1 MLSRIMLYIKQ
12 LGLLFVALVLS
23 SCSFMAIAADS
34 HETIHFKTGA
44 SSGQYTTTVANYD
57 VNNYVFYAKKGQ
69 HLKVTLDTKST
80 KLWIILLNSKLER
93 IADLSPFST
102 DLNQH
107 GEYTLPYS
115 GKYSIRIG
123 QYRAF
128 ARRGESS
135 HYTLTI
141 AID

>member
-1 MLSRIMLYIKQ
+1 MLYIKP
-12 LGLLFVALVLS
+12 LGLLFTALILS
-23 SCSFMAIAADS
+23 CCSFMAIAADS
-34 HETIHFKTGA
+34 NETIHFKTDA
-44 SSGQYTTTVANYD
+44 NSGQYTATTSSYD
-57 VNNYVFYAKKGQ
+57 VNNYVFYAQKGQ

-80 KLWIILLNSKLER
+80 KLWMILLNSKLER
-93 IADLSPFST
+93 IADLNPFSA
-102 DLNQH
+102 DINDN
-107 GEYTLPYS
+107 GEYILPYS
-115 GKYSIRIG
+115 GKYSVRIG

>member
-1 MLSRIMLYIKQ
+1 
-12 LGLLFVALVLS
+12 
-23 SCSFMAIAADS
+23 MAIAADS
-34 HETIHFKTGA
+34 NETVHFKTDT
-44 SSGQYTTTVANYD
+44 SSGQYTATAANYD
-57 VNNYVFYAKKGQ
+57 VNNYVFYAKKDQ
-69 HLKVTLDTKST
+69 HLKITLDTKST
-80 KLWIILLNSKLER
+80 KLWVILLNSKLER
-93 IADLSPFST
+93 IADLNPFSA
-102 DLNQH
+102 DINDN
-107 GEYTLPYS
+107 GEYILPYT

>member
-1 MLSRIMLYIKQ
+1 MLFLKP
-12 LGLLFVALVLS
+12 LGLLFTALILS

-34 HETIHFKTGA
+34 NEAVHFKTGT
-44 SSGQYTTTVANYD
+44 SSEQYVATTANYD
-57 VNNYVFYAKKGQ
+57 VNNYVFYAKKDQ

-80 KLWIILLNSKLER
+80 KLWVALLNSKLEN
-93 IADLSPFST
+93 IADLSPYSA
-102 DLNQH
+102 DINH
-107 GEYTLPYS
+107 NGEYILPYD
-115 GKYSIRIG
+115 GKYAIRIG

>member
-1 MLSRIMLYIKQ
+1 
-12 LGLLFVALVLS
+12 
-23 SCSFMAIAADS
+23 MAIAADS
-34 HETIHFKTGA
+34 SETVHFKTGT
-44 SSGQYTTTVANYD
+44 SSEQYSATAANYD

-80 KLWIILLNSKLER
+80 KLWVVLLNSKLEN
-93 IADLSPFST
+93 IADLSPFSA
-102 DLNQH
+102 DINH
-107 GEYTLPYS
+107 NGEYILPYH

-135 HYTLTI
+135 QYTLTI

>member
-1 MLSRIMLYIKQ
+1 MLFLKP
-12 LGLLFVALVLS
+12 LGLLFTALILS

-34 HETIHFKTGA
+34 TEAVHFKTGA
-44 SSGQYTTTVANYD
+44 SSEQYVATTTSYD
-57 VNNYVFYAKKGQ
+57 VNSYVFYAKKDQ

-80 KLWIILLNSKLER
+80 KLWVILLDSKLER
-93 IADLSPFST
+93 VADLNPYSA
-102 DLNQH
+102 DINDN
-107 GEYTLPYS
+107 GEYVLPYT
-115 GKYSIRIG
+115 GKYTIRIG

>member
-1 MLSRIMLYIKQ
+1 MLFLKP
-12 LGLLFVALVLS
+12 LGLLFTALILS

-34 HETIHFKTGA
+34 TEAVHFKTGA
-44 SSGQYTTTVANYD
+44 SSEQYVATTASYD
-57 VNNYVFYAKKGQ
+57 VNNYVFYAKKDQ

-80 KLWIILLNSKLER
+80 KLWVILLDSKLER
-93 IADLSPFST
+93 VADLNPYSA
-102 DLNQH
+102 DINDN
-107 GEYTLPYS
+107 GEYVLPYT
-115 GKYSIRIG
+115 GKYTIRIG

>member
-1 MLSRIMLYIKQ
+1 MLYIKP
-12 LGLLFVALVLS
+12 LGLLFAALILS

-34 HETIHFKTGA
+34 NETVHFKTDT
-44 SSGQYTTTVANYD
+44 SSSQYTATAANYD
-57 VNNYVFYAKKGQ
+57 VNNYVFYAKKDQ

-80 KLWIILLNSKLER
+80 KLWVILLNSKLER
-93 IADLSPFST
+93 IADLNPFSA
-102 DLNQH
+102 DINDN
-107 GEYTLPYS
+107 GEYILPYS